1 MNNTTIGRTAL
12 TAIATLLIAACSTT
26 PPGPALGDSGFQGT
40 SDSAQCAS
48 ADPSGSG
55 GANTTDATGAQ
66 VIAAV
71 KAAECVTKV
80 PDSVAASLTQTEK
93 AEPKNPFQCYE
104 VDNPVRA
111 GLYGQCA
118 FGDRNGTRLMVIYGD
133 SRAQMWAA
141 TLEGVAAKYG
151 WKLRVFSLGGCPIP
165 DLQFFSQQTHAPN
178 QNCDKYHD
186 IAPTAIRALHP
197 DLVITTSLAWLGI
210 HLADGTNPTATQW
223 QEGLGS
229 MFSKVSQP
237 GTRLA
242 MIGSIPDAT
251 VLNPT
256 CLAAHLKAVQK
267 CAVAVHS
274 AAPNGLDAEQ
284 AAATAAGALYVP
296 AMPWVCG
303 DRCEPFIAGIRVF
316 NEDKHFTQSYAVYLT
331 GALGEALQP
340 VLG

>member
-1 MNNTTIGRTAL
+1 MNNTTIGRTAI
-12 TAIATLLIAACSTT
+12 TAIATLLIAACSS
-26 PPGPALGDSGFQGT
+26 PPGPALGDSGTQGT

-48 ADPSGSG
+48 ANSTGSPV
-55 GANTTDATGAQ
+55 ANATDATGAQ
-66 VIAAV
+66 VLDAV
-71 KAAECVTKV
+71 KAAECVTDV
-80 PDSVAASLTQTEK
+80 PDSVAASLTKTEK
-93 AEPKNPFQCYE
+93 AAPKNAFECHE
-104 VDNPVRA
+104 VDNPARA

-118 FGDRNGTRLMVIYGD
+118 FGDKNGTKLMVIYGD
-133 SRAQMWAA
+133 SRAEMWAA

-165 DLQFFSQQTHAPN
+165 DLQFFSQQTQAPN
-178 QNCDKYHD
+178 ENCDKYHEA
-186 IAPTAIRALHP
+186 APAAIRELHP

-210 HLADGTNPTATQW
+210 HLADGSNPTASQW
-223 QEGLGS
+223 QQGLGS
-229 MFSKVSQP
+229 TFSKLAQP

-256 CLAAHLKAVQK
+256 CLAAHLAAVQK

-284 AAATAAGALYVP
+284 AAASAAGALYVP
-296 AMPWVCG
+296 AMPWVCA

-316 NEDKHFTQSYAVYLT
+316 NEDKHFTQSYAIYLT